1 MTYDQKFGPSRKGS
15 KHSTDMISRIMSGK
29 DTADDYSY
37 AVPAEKLKDIQNS
50 EGVSRHTSEHST
62 KEYLGRKDAAIKK
75 AQGEDEAG
83 PSRMK
88 AKKLS
93 CKN

>member
-1 MTYDQKFGPSRKGS
+1 MAYDQKFGPSRKGS
-15 KHSTDMISRIMSGK
+15 KYNTDMISRIMSGK

-37 AVPAEKLKDIQNS
+37 AVPAEKLKDIQKS
-50 EGVSRHTSEHST
+50 EGLSRKGSKPDFIDIDGDGNTAESM
-62 KEYLGRKDAAIKK
+62 KEASDGI
-75 AQGEDEAG
+75 
-83 PSRMK
+83 SRMK

>member
-1 MTYDQKFGPSRKGS
+1 MAYDQKFGPSRKGS

-37 AVPAEKLKDIQNS
+37 AVPAEKLKDIQKS
-50 EGVSRHTSEHST
+50 EGLSRKGSKPDFIDIDGDGNTAESM
-62 KEYLGRKDAAIKK
+62 KEASDGM
-75 AQGEDEAG
+75 
-83 PSRMK
+83 SRMK